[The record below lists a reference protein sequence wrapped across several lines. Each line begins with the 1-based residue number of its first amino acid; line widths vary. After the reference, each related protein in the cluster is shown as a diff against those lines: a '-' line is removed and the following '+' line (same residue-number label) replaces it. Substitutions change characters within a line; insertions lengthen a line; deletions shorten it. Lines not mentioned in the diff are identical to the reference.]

1 MVSITIGK
9 QLVTLDSKCPS
20 SADKAAARP
29 FFSTSEHR
37 KTLFN
42 WQHLSEGAWNS
53 QSQGIT
59 TARGCTIEALVAS
72 LKLRSAGQATAEQ
85 AVKFLRS
92 GKSEADSIASAAAAL
107 LQHKDAS
114 FVCCRSAAEIV
125 AAAAELGPCVVSLRV
140 GTTLFP
146 LSKDGFASA
155 SPTTVGCLTFV
166 AWAGDASHLLMR
178 STYGGDFF
186 KVRTEQVNRDLEY
199 ALCFQIEMQPKIR
212 DLVAAAA
219 VDVAVKAILQPEVKA
234 TEVATPESVDE
245 PSATDATAE
254 QTETQINTPTEL
266 PSEPVAESSVNEGE
280 PGTVKVPEPTTM
292 DTATKPPQAEATKPQ
307 HDHRRKNRR

>member
-1 MVSITIGK
+1 
-9 QLVTLDSKCPS
+9 
-20 SADKAAARP
+20 
-29 FFSTSEHR
+29 
-37 KTLFN
+37 
-42 WQHLSEGAWNS
+42 
-53 QSQGIT
+53 
-59 TARGCTIEALVAS
+59 
-72 LKLRSAGQATAEQ
+72 
-85 AVKFLRS
+85 
-92 GKSEADSIASAAAAL
+92 
-107 LQHKDAS
+107 
-114 FVCCRSAAEIV
+114 
-125 AAAAELGPCVVSLRV
+125 
-140 GTTLFP
+140 
-146 LSKDGFASA
+146 
-155 SPTTVGCLTFV
+155 
-166 AWAGDASHLLMR
+166 MR

-254 QTETQINTPTEL
+254 QIETQINTPTEL

-280 PGTVKVPEPTTM
+280 PGTVKVPEPTAV
-292 DTATKPPQAEATKPQ
+292 DGAAKPPQAEATKPQ